1 MKEVSGDGHLSS
13 WGLSLATW
21 SGHHYWGL
29 CDMVERGSRIGAS
42 HSVGAL
48 GRDPEV
54 RGLLLGTLKDI

>member
-13 WGLSLATW
+13 WGLSLANW

-29 CDMVERGSRIGAS
+29 CDMVERSSRVEAS

-48 GRDPEV
+48 GREPGV
-54 RGLLLGTLKDI
+54 RVPLLGTLKDI